1 MIVKRGIICTLIVLS
16 ILFPL
21 SLFAGGEKEK
31 SEAAGDVVEIKWL
44 QWWVNEWGPE
54 RHAKLIADFEKGHPN
69 IKVNVVNV
77 PWSDMAPKLMSAAA
91 GGGRT
96 YDVIG
101 IEAEWISSLTKM
113 GYLEK
118 LDPWMEKT
126 PGFTDSLVST
136 TPLKLFGDTRALSLY
151 LIPYQFAYNVDVF
164 REKGLEPP
172 TNWEEF
178 VAVLEALHDPA
189 THTYGMSMTLQEGDF
204 IITRYFQLRLA
215 QEGGQWFDEDGKVI
229 FNSPEGVA
237 ALQWWKDFYDKG
249 LVVPGSM
256 GEDQSMMLEFLGSGK
271 TVATIDGP
279 FIYEKVK
286 NIDPDINLAYAPPWW
301 DKTGGYSW
309 AASGVAMTATS
320 PYKEEA
326 WEFLKYLY
334 SKEVSVDFA
343 KQIGY
348 VWATKAGMSW
358 LEDSDHPLMKMV
370 PGMANQDAENNV
382 LYPVMPEA
390 EKLVEAFKIAFQ
402 ETLSGKKDAKTALD
416 EAAAIWQK
424 TLDSAK

>member
-1 MIVKRGIICTLIVLS
+1 MKREIICILIVLS

-21 SLFAGGEKEK
+21 SLFAAGEKEK
-31 SEAAGDVVEIKWL
+31 SQATVDVVEIKWL

-77 PWSDMAPKLMSAAA
+77 PWSDMGPKLMAAAA

-101 IEAEWISSLTKM
+101 IETPWISSLTKM

-136 TPLKLFGDTRALSLY
+136 TPLRLFGDTLALSLY

-256 GEDQSMMLEFLGSGK
+256 GEDQTMMLEFLASGK

-286 NIDPDINLAYAPPWW
+286 RIDPDMNLAYAPPWW
-301 DKTGGYSW
+301 GKKGGYSW
-309 AASGVAMTATS
+309 AASGVTMTATS

-334 SKEVSVDFA
+334 SEEVSVDFA
-343 KQIGY
+343 QQIGY
-348 VWATKAGMSW
+348 VWATKAGISW
-358 LEDSDHPLMKMV
+358 LEDSDHPMMKMV
-370 PGMANQDAENNV
+370 PGMANQDADNNV
-382 LYPVMPEA
+382 LYPVLPEN